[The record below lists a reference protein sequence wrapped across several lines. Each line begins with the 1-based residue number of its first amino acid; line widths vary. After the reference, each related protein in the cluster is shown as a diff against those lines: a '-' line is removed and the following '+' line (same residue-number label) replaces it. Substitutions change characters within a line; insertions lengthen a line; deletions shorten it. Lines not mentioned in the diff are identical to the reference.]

1 MRRSR
6 TRKRS
11 FCCLLLLFL
20 LACPLLLPTQTAALR
35 ICTYNV
41 LNFPGSTGSSREDDF
56 RAVINEIDP
65 DVLVVQEMLSSSGQ
79 TQFLNNVMNYG
90 QPGTYAVAPFIDG
103 YDTDNSLY
111 YKVAT
116 VDFLSQTVIST
127 ALRDINEYILRPDGY
142 SSSGAEFRIYS
153 AHLKASYDP
162 DDYTKRLAECTILR
176 NHCNALPSGSHFFLG
191 ADLNIRESTE
201 AAYQKLVGSEADN
214 DGRFKDPINTPGYW
228 HDAYA
233 HVPVHTQSP
242 RTTQFGGGAHGG
254 MDDRFDQILISYAA
268 DDGEGISYI
277 ESSYVAYGND
287 AELEPNWNDNLN
299 KSIIY
304 GTNYTV
310 GPVIAENLRQA
321 SDHLPVYLDI
331 QVPAKIQTAS
341 SVDFGAV
348 IVDAA
353 AEENLR
359 VFNVA
364 DPPADE
370 LNFDF
375 SAPAGFSAP
384 GDTFSVDVGD
394 SSDHTISMSTTT
406 SGTKSGDL
414 EIQANDVDDPSTL
427 VALSGT
433 VLDHAQPSTQAGAV
447 TTQDTVDFGRHDIG
461 GFSDQILQIHNYDYD
476 ALQALLNVYD
486 AQITGGDG
494 RFTIVGGFSPSNVG
508 ATPASYTVTFDDSG
522 AEAGSTYAGILTFST
537 RDQEGLP
544 GGIDLSDLTYD
555 LLATIEGGLSPI
567 DDLTIQKAGAT
578 VYLVWTQKSGAELYR
593 IYSDDTDPN
602 FTPTT
607 PTDSTTGDNWT
618 DPAPPTAN
626 RYYLVRAVKEGAESG
641 DSNRVGTFDKDLVS
655 IK

>member
-1 MRRSR
+1 MIRSR

-11 FCCLLLLFL
+11 FYYLLPLLLLAFF
-20 LACPLLLPTQTAALR
+20 LLLPTQTWALR

-41 LNFPGSTGSSREDDF
+41 LNFPGSTGSEREDDF

-65 DVLVVQEMLSSSGQ
+65 DVLVVQEMLSASGQ

-103 YDTDNSLY
+103 YDTDNSMY
-111 YKVAT
+111 YKVDV
-116 VDFLSQTVIST
+116 VDFISQTVLST
-127 ALRDINEYILRPDGY
+127 TLRDINEYVVRPDGY
-142 SSSGAEFRIYS
+142 SDSGAEFRVYS

-162 DDYTKRLAECTILR
+162 EDYAQRLAECTVLR
-176 NHCNALPSGSHFFLG
+176 NHTNALPAGSHFFLG

-201 AAYQKLVGSEADN
+201 DAYQKLVGSEADN
-214 DGRFKDPINTPGYW
+214 DGRFKDPIDTPGNW
-228 HDAYA
+228 HDAWA
-233 HVPVHTQSP
+233 HVPVHTQST
-242 RTTQFGGGAHGG
+242 RITQFGGGATGG

-268 DDGEGISYI
+268 DDGQGISYI

-287 AELEPNWNDNLN
+287 AELEPDWNDNLN

-304 GTNYTV
+304 GTNYIV
-310 GPVIAENLRQA
+310 GPILAENLRQA

-331 QVPAKIQTAS
+331 QVPAVIQTAS
-341 SVDFGAV
+341 SMDFGTV
-348 IVDAA
+348 IVDAT

-370 LNFDF
+370 LNYDL
-375 SAPAGFSAP
+375 SAPSGFSAP
-384 GDTFSVDVGD
+384 GGSFSVEAQD
-394 SSDHTISMSTTT
+394 SSDHTISMNTTT

-414 EIQANDVDDPSTL
+414 EIQANDVDNPTTY

-433 VLDHAQPSTQAGAV
+433 VLDHAQPSTQAAV
-447 TTQDTVDFGRHDIG
+447 VTIEDTVDFGTHQIG

-476 ALQALLNVYD
+476 SLQALLRVYD

-494 RFTIVGGFSPSNVG
+494 RFSLVGGFSPADVG

-522 AEAGSTYAGILTFST
+522 AESGSTYAGILTFST
-537 RDQEGLP
+537 HDQEGLP

-555 LLATIEGGLSPI
+555 LLATVEGDLNPIE
-567 DDLTIQKAGAT
+567 DLAIQKAAAT
-578 VYLVWTQKSGAELYR
+578 VHLIWTYKSGAELYR
-593 IYSDDTDPN
+593 IYSDDQNPY
-602 FTPTT
+602 FTPTS
-607 PTDSTTGDNWT
+607 PTDSTTEDAWT
-618 DPAPPTAN
+618 DPAPPAQN
-626 RYYLVRAVKEGAESG
+626 RYYLVRAVKQGAESG
-641 DSNRVGTFDKDLVS
+641 DSNRVGTFDKNLS
-655 IK
+655 GIK